1 MPKQLNYPLIK
12 MCDIQEQQLQHIS
25 DSQIL
30 IQRIQEQLNNIIS
43 QLQKSNIKQA
53 SSFGEFIKVS
63 EQQMNQQLNRID
75 EKYEQKLI
83 ELEKFT
89 QTLTTIIKKLSQD
102 HDTLYKQTHNK
113 TE

>member
-1 MPKQLNYPLIK
+1 
-12 MCDIQEQQLQHIS
+12 
-25 DSQIL
+25 
-30 IQRIQEQLNNIIS
+30 
-43 QLQKSNIKQA
+43 
-53 SSFGEFIKVS
+53 
-63 EQQMNQQLNRID
+63 MNQQLNRID